1 MSRASSS
8 VDSES
13 IADSVSVVGGQAS
26 QQTER
31 DESAIGSSDEI
42 EVDPDPDTNDK

>member
-13 IADSVSVVGGQAS
+13 IADGVSVVGGPAS